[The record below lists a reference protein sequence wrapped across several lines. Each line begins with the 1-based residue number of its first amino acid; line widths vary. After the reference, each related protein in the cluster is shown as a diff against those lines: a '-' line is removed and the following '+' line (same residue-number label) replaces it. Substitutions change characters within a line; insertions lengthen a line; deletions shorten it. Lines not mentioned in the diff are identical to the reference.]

1 MHGVTFVADLAVV
14 LGVAALTGV
23 IAGGLGQPTVLGYL
37 AAGLIVGPS
46 VPVPVFADPE
56 RVASLAE
63 FGVVLVMFA
72 IGLEFRVGKLMR
84 VLPTSGLTGLVQI
97 SFLAWAGFTLGVL
110 LGWSTVE
117 AVFLGGCLC
126 ISSTML
132 VSKVFAQQPIEA
144 DIRDHVLGVL
154 VIQDVAAIALIA
166 AMTGVAAGGGLEP
179 AELAVTLLRLAGV
192 LLGLLVGGVLLVPP
206 LMRRV
211 VGLGSSEILAV
222 TAVGLCFGMALLAEH
237 LGYSVALGAF
247 IAGIVVAES
256 GEGQTVEH
264 LLAPLRD
271 VFAAI
276 FFVSIGMGVNPI
288 EAWDNVGTSLIVAGV
303 VVVAQLISVSAAG
316 ILSGLGQRRSIIAGV
331 ALGQIGEFAFII
343 AAIGAGAGV
352 VRASLQPVVVTV
364 AVLTAFTTPFLL
376 KRAGRVAAII
386 DHHTPHRIQRLLCLY
401 EAWLERARGALPDPA
416 QLPARRRALRS
427 LALDAV
433 GLVLA
438 GALLVVWLPD
448 LAHGLANRVGTTEA
462 LGAAV
467 VVGTAMVLLS
477 PLAVGLVRNSD
488 VLARMLAQRVAPE
501 GENASAGER
510 AAASALRATTHLMLV
525 LVLGAPAMAVM
536 RPFTG
541 GPYGLAVLS
550 VGLVVA
556 AALVWR
562 AAGRVDIETRSGT
575 GHLVARLAARAAPVG
590 APPIDHTPPT
600 AGVSALYPVA
610 LASGDAAVGR
620 TLAEV
625 DLRALTGATVV
636 NIRRGGAAVVLPGG
650 KEVLGAGD
658 VLELTGTAD
667 ALQRAEAALRR
678 GAP

>member
-14 LGVAALTGV
+14 LGVAALTG
-23 IAGGLGQPTVLGYL
+23 ILAGGLRQPTVLGYL
-37 AAGLIVGPS
+37 AAGLIVGPY

-72 IGLEFRVGKLMR
+72 IGLEFRVGKLVK

-97 SFLAWAGFTLGVL
+97 SFLAWAGFTLGGL

-132 VSKVFAQQPIEA
+132 VSKVFAQQPVEA
-144 DIRDHVLGVL
+144 DVRDHVLGVL

-166 AMTGVAAGGGLEP
+166 AMTGVAAGGGLQP

-211 VGLGSSEILAV
+211 VGLGSAEILAV

-256 GEGQTVEH
+256 GEGHTVEH

-271 VFAAI
+271 VFAAL
-276 FFVSIGMGVNPI
+276 FFVSIGMGVDPT
-288 EAWDNVGTSLIVAGV
+288 EAWANIGTSLVVAA
-303 VVVAQLISVSAAG
+303 VVVAAQLFSVAG
-316 ILSGLGQRRSIIAGV
+316 AGVLSGLGQRRSVIAGL

-343 AAIGAGAGV
+343 AAIGVGAGV

-376 KRAGRVAAII
+376 KRAGRLAAAL

-401 EAWLERARGALPDPA
+401 EAWLQRAREAAPEAA
-416 QLPARRRALRS
+416 QLSARRRALRS

-433 GLVLA
+433 GLVIV

-448 LAHGLANRVGTTEA
+448 LAAALADRIGVSERVGGV
-462 LGAAV
+462 LLVLAAMLV
-467 VVGTAMVLLS
+467 LS
-477 PLAVGLVRNSD
+477 PLAVGLVRNAD
-488 VLARMLAQRVAPE
+488 LLARMLAARVAPD
-501 GENASAGER
+501 GPNASPGER
-510 AAASALRATTHLMLV
+510 TAAGALRATTHLMLV
-525 LVLGAPAMAVM
+525 LVLGAPAMAIM
-536 RPFTG
+536 RPLTG
-541 GPYGLAVLS
+541 GPYGVVVLAFSL
-550 VGLVVA
+550 LA
-556 AALVWR
+556 AALLVWR
-562 AAGRVDIETRSGT
+562 AAGQVELETQSGT
-575 GHLVARLAARAAPVG
+575 GQLVARLAARAAPAD
-590 APPIDHTPPT
+590 APPIAHSPPT
-600 AGVSALYPVA
+600 AGLSALYPVV
-610 LASGDAAVGR
+610 LAAGDVAVGR

-636 NIRRGGAAVVLPGG
+636 NIRRDDRAVVLPGG
-650 KEVLGAGD
+650 KEVLKVGD
-658 VLELTGTAD
+658 VLELTGTAN
-667 ALQRAEAALRR
+667 ALTRAEAALR
-678 GAP
+678 GAA

>member
-23 IAGGLGQPTVLGYL
+23 LAGGLRQPTVLGYL
-37 AAGLIVGPS
+37 AAGLIVGPY
-46 VPVPVFADPE
+46 VPIPVFADPE

-72 IGLEFRVGKLMR
+72 IGLEFRVAKLVK

-97 SFLAWAGFTLGVL
+97 SFLAWAGFTLGGL

-132 VSKVFAQQPIEA
+132 VSKVFAQQPVEA
-144 DIRDHVLGVL
+144 DVRDHVLGVL

-166 AMTGVAAGGGLEP
+166 AMTGVAAGGGLQP

-192 LLGLLVGGVLLVPP
+192 LLGLLVGGILLVPP

-211 VGLGSSEILAV
+211 VGLGSAEILAV

-271 VFAAI
+271 VFAAL
-276 FFVSIGMGVNPI
+276 FFVSIGMGVDPG
-288 EAWDNVGTSLIVAGV
+288 EAWANLGTSLVVAAA
-303 VVVAQLISVSAAG
+303 VVVAQLVSVSGAG
-316 ILSGLGQRRSIIAGV
+316 VLSGLGQRRSVIAGL

-343 AAIGAGAGV
+343 AAIGVGAGV
-352 VRASLQPVVVTV
+352 VRPSLQPVVVTV

-376 KRAGRVAAII
+376 KRAGAFAAAL

-401 EAWLERARGALPDPA
+401 EAWLQRARASVPDAA
-416 QLPARRRALRS
+416 QVSARRRALRS
-427 LALDAV
+427 VALDAA

-448 LAHGLANRVGTTEA
+448 LARGLADRLSTTERVSGA
-462 LGAAV
+462 LIV
-467 VVGTAMVLLS
+467 LGTMLALS
-477 PLAVGLVRNSD
+477 PLAAGLWRNGD
-488 VLARMLAQRVAPE
+488 LLARLLASRVAPE
-501 GENASAGER
+501 GENATAGER
-510 AAASALRATTHLMLV
+510 AAAGALRATTHLMLV
-525 LVLGAPAMAVM
+525 VVLGAPAIAIM
-536 RPFTG
+536 RPITG
-541 GPYGLAVLS
+541 GPYGVVVLTIGLLAS
-550 VGLVVA
+550 

-562 AAGRVDIETRSGT
+562 AAGRVELETRSGT
-575 GHLVARLAARAAPVG
+575 GQLVARLAARAAPIDAPPVDHAPPAPAVG
-590 APPIDHTPPT
+590 ALH
-600 AGVSALYPVA
+600 PVA
-610 LASGDAAVGR
+610 LRPGDAAVGR
-620 TLAEV
+620 TLADL

-636 NIRRGGAAVVLPGG
+636 SIRRGGDAVVLPGG
-650 KEVLGAGD
+650 KEALGAGD
-658 VLELTGTAD
+658 VLELTGTGD
-667 ALQRAEAALRR
+667 ALSRAEAALR
-678 GAP
+678 GAT